1 MKAAVVTKD
10 HHVDVTDKTL
20 RSLKHGEA
28 LLKWSVVVYVIPIFM
43 LRMAILVIK
52 PA

>member
-10 HHVDVTDKTL
+10 HHVDVTYKTL

-28 LLKWSVVVYVIPIFM
+28 LLKMECCGVCHTDLHVKN
-43 LRMAILVIK
+43 AILVTK

>member
-10 HHVDVTDKTL
+10 HQ
-20 RSLKHGEA
+20 
-28 LLKWSVVVYVIPIFM
+28 VYVIPIFM
-43 LRMAILVIK
+43 LRMAILVTK

>member
-20 RSLKHGEA
+20 RSLKHG
-28 LLKWSVVVYVIPIFM
+28 
-43 LRMAILVIK
+43 
-52 PA
+52 

>member
-10 HHVDVTDKTL
+10 HHVDVTYKTL

-28 LLKWSVVVYVIPIFM
+28 LLYICDISGQSCDQT
-43 LRMAILVIK
+43 
-52 PA
+52 